1 MPDAEYASCDINR
14 AIDGINLLTPS
25 PPLAAPCPSANAP
38 FQLNLPKPAL
48 EIARKFLEL
57 LSLKH
62 DKIGQNLERAS
73 AWDFI
78 RARML

>member
-1 MPDAEYASCDINR
+1 MPDAEYASCDIKR
-14 AIDGINLLTPS
+14 AIRRDKSVNAV
-25 PPLAAPCPSANAP
+25 AAPCIAMPLANAP

-62 DKIGQNLERAS
+62 DKIGQKVERAS